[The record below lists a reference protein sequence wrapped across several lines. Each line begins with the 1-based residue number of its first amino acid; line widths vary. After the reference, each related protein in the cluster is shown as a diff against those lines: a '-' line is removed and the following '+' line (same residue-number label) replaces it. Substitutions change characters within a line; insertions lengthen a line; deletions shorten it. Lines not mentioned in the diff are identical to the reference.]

1 MSRLHLSKNL
11 NEGREGTIEIA
22 EGRMF
27 QAEGTT
33 SSKSLPWKKNRKEV
47 SGRVNEAKRIR

>member
-11 NEGREGTIEIA
+11 KEVREGTIEIA

>member
-1 MSRLHLSKNL
+1 MSRRHLSEDL
-11 NEGREGTIEIA
+11 MELREGTIEIA

-33 SSKSLPWKKNRKEV
+33 SPKSLRWKKNRKEV
-47 SGRVNEAKRIR
+47 NGRVKGAKRIK

>member
-1 MSRLHLSKNL
+1 MSRLRLSKDL
-11 NEGREGTIEIA
+11 KEVREGTIEIA

-33 SSKSLPWKKNRKEV
+33 SSMSLPWKENMKEV
-47 SGRVNEAKRIR
+47 NGRVNEAKRIR

>member
-1 MSRLHLSKNL
+1 MSRLRLSKDL
-11 NEGREGTIEIA
+11 KEVREGTIEIA

-33 SSKSLPWKKNRKEV
+33 SSKSLPWKENRKEV
-47 SGRVNEAKRIR
+47 NGRVNEAKRIR

>member
-1 MSRLHLSKNL
+1 MSRLRLSKDL
-11 NEGREGTIEIA
+11 KEVREETIEIA

-33 SSKSLPWKKNRKEV
+33 SSKSLPWKENRKEV
-47 SGRVNEAKRIR
+47 NGRVNEAKRIR